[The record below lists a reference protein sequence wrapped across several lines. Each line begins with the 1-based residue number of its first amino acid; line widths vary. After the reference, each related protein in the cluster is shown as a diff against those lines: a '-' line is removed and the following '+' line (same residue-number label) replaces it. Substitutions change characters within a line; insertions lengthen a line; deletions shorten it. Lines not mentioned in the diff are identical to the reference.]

1 MPPRPIVSSP
11 GKYPSKKLLKSPGDS
26 FCFWS
31 AFQNLG
37 LKVVS
42 NLTVYIMPDGFP
54 YCFENLTYPML
65 TKYLYL
71 YAILACFN
79 VAELTQS
86 RDFN

>member
-1 MPPRPIVSSP
+1 MPPSP
-11 GKYPSKKLLKSPGDS
+11 HIKSPRQISIKEKSPGDS

-37 LKVVS
+37 LKVVL

-54 YCFENLTYPML
+54 YCYENLTYPML

-79 VAELTQS
+79 VAEQTQS